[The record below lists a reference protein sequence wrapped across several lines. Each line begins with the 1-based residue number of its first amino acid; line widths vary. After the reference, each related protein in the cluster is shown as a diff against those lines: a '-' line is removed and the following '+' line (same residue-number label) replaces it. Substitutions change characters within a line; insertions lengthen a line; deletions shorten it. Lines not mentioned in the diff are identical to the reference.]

1 MNEKVSHLD
10 LFSRMLLIRRFE
22 ETLIDI
28 YRQGLFSG
36 HFHVCIGQEASAAVT
51 MSLLQTNDHIT
62 TTHRNH
68 GHILARGVD
77 EKSALAEILGRA
89 AGMNDG
95 YAGSFH
101 LTAPQLGFLST
112 SGIVG
117 GSISLGVG
125 GAFAC
130 KQRRDRSVTMALFG
144 DGALEEGVAFESL
157 SLAALWKLPLVFICE
172 NNDAELWSESG
183 TLSKEHAVR
192 SLCDLP
198 KLCGITT
205 ISIDGVDV
213 DTLVNELSEVIEFTR
228 SGGGPT
234 FVEVRTARWP
244 GNRTQWPNPVTGR
257 TDIGMAFSDE
267 LIPDAERKWFERH
280 DPVLALARRLG
291 RAGEEAAVRSIDLAI
306 DQRMKDAVQFALN
319 APFPE
324 PRCAL
329 NKVYA

>member
-1 MNEKVSHLD
+1 MNEKAGILD

-22 ETLIDI
+22 EALIDL
-28 YRQGLFSG
+28 YARRDFSG
-36 HFHVCIGQEASAAVT
+36 HFHVCIGQEASAAVA
-51 MSLLQTNDHIT
+51 MSLLGAGDHIT

-77 EKSALAEILGRA
+77 EKAALAEILGRSS
-89 AGMNDG
+89 GLNSG

-101 LTAPQLGFLST
+101 LTSPDLGFLST

-130 KQRRDRSVTMALFG
+130 KQRGDGSVTMALFG

-157 SLAALWKLPLVFICE
+157 SLAALWKLPVVFICE
-172 NNDAELWSESG
+172 NNDAELWSEAG

-198 KLCGITT
+198 RLCGIRT
-205 ISIDGVDV
+205 ISIDGVEV
-213 DTLVNELSEVIEFTR
+213 DQLARELGDAIAYGR
-228 SGGGPT
+228 SGAGPV

-257 TDIGMAFSDE
+257 TDIAMAFSPA
-267 LIPDAERKWFERH
+267 LIPDAERQWFERH
-280 DPVLALARRLG
+280 DPVLALARKLAA
-291 RAGEEAAVRSIDLAI
+291 AGEGDSVRSIDAAI
-306 DQRMKDAVQFALN
+306 DARMNAAIQFALN
-319 APFPE
+319 APYPK
-324 PRCAL
+324 PQAAL
-329 NKVYA
+329 NKVFA